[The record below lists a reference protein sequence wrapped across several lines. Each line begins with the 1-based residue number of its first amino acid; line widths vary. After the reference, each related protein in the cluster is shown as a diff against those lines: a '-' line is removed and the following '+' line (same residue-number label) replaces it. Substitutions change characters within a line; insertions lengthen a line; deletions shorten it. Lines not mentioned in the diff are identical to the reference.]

1 MLTQISRYGEMM
13 KTKIDKAKIFVQAR
27 FRNEGS
33 VLRETVQAVGL
44 GFDMRSELQSPD
56 PAEKVAA
63 VVRNAE
69 KGCYVM
75 QTILQ
80 PTPVAREF
88 TLNGAPFD
96 PEAFSRKP

>member
-1 MLTQISRYGEMM
+1 MM
-13 KTKIDKAKIFVQAR
+13 KTHISKAKVSVKAR
-27 FRNEGS
+27 FKSEGS

-44 GFDMRSELQSPD
+44 GFETSCELESD
-56 PAEKVAA
+56 EPADKVAA

-69 KGCYVM
+69 NGCYVM

-80 PTPVAREF
+80 PTPVERQF

-96 PEAFSRKP
+96 PDEFPRKQG

>member
-1 MLTQISRYGEMM
+1 MM
-13 KTKIDKAKIFVQAR
+13 KTPISKAKVFVTAR
-27 FRNEGS
+27 FKSEGS

-44 GFDMRSELQSPD
+44 GFETRCELESD
-56 PAEKVAA
+56 EPAPKVAA

-80 PTPVAREF
+80 PTPVERQF
-88 TLNGAPFD
+88 TLNGASFNPDEF
-96 PEAFSRKP
+96 PSKQP

>member
-1 MLTQISRYGEMM
+1 MM
-13 KTKIDKAKIFVQAR
+13 KTHISRAKVSVKAR
-27 FRNEGS
+27 FKSEGS

-44 GFDMRSELQSPD
+44 GFETRCELESD
-56 PAEKVAA
+56 EPAENVAA

-69 KGCYVM
+69 NGCYVM

-80 PTPVAREF
+80 PTPVERQF

-96 PEAFSRKP
+96 PDEFPRKGG

>member
-1 MLTQISRYGEMM
+1 ML
-13 KTKIDKAKIFVQAR
+13 KTKIDNAKVFVTGR
-27 FRNEGS
+27 FKNEGS

-44 GFDMRSELQSPD
+44 GFETRTELQSD
-56 PAEKVAA
+56 AAAEKVAA

-80 PTPVAREF
+80 PTPVARQF
-88 TLNGAPFD
+88 SLNGRVFEPDSFRRSA
-96 PEAFSRKP
+96 

>member
-1 MLTQISRYGEMM
+1 MV
-13 KTKIDKAKIFVQAR
+13 KTKIDKAKVFVTAR
-27 FRNEGS
+27 FKNEGS

-44 GFDMRSELQSPD
+44 GFEIRTELESSE

-80 PTPVAREF
+80 PTPVARQF
-88 TLNGAPFD
+88 SLNGQAFE
-96 PEAFSRKP
+96 PELFPTRHTTVKQ